1 MSINN
6 SLVPKSFKIWRK
18 EASKAKSMLH
28 APKFSLKWS
37 EREEKLNIRMILKKE
52 VGACICPCSRSV
64 SATGVG
70 NKSSSMGS

>member
-1 MSINN
+1 MLP
-6 SLVPKSFKIWRK
+6 SLD
-18 EASKAKSMLH
+18 
-28 APKFSLKWS
+28 LKWS